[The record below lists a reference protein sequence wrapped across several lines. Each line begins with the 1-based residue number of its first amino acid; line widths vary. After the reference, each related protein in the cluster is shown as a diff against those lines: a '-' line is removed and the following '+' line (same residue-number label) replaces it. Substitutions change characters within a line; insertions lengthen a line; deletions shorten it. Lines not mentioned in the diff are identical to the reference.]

1 MTLFAA
7 LALLPF
13 AAIANFALV
22 VALANQFDDDRPAA
36 GFPRRGPDPRLS
48 CVQPASRG

>member
-7 LALLPF
+7 LALPPSP
-13 AAIANFALV
+13 AIANFALV

-36 GFPRRGPDPRLS
+36 GFPGAVPTL
-48 CVQPASRG
+48 A